1 METLTDFPKI
11 QCPFIRQTFSIRK
24 DHFKQYGSQYGL
36 RVPEVYLVVDRV
48 NPGFEWVFDDEDTIA
63 VEKLNGT
70 NIKMKTEKG
79 RLIALQNRKNVIDPL
94 QILSGK
100 TFIIEGI
107 FRSIGK
113 GYVHPDGEQAGECVG
128 PKVQGNPYKLD
139 FHEWYPFEKAISN
152 LRYRSFHEHARTFDN
167 WDSWFED
174 GLYSRYYQKI
184 ASWPEGRAC
193 LPARQGLASF
203 GQSQEKGF
211 EDKVFAEGVVF
222 YNLKRKVENKTYMA
236 KLRRDMFSWF
246 YNGVEICGYDK
257 KGRDD
262 IEDQEKFG

>member
-11 QCPFIRQTFSIRK
+11 ACPFLRQTFPVSK
-24 DHFKQYGSQYGL
+24 DQFTKCGNRYGL
-36 RVPEVYLVVDRV
+36 RAPEVYLVVDRM
-48 NPGFEWVFDDEDTIA
+48 NPGFEWVFDDPDTIA

-70 NIKMKTEKG
+70 NMKIMTEIG
-79 RLIALQNRKNVIDPL
+79 RLVALQNRKNVIDPL

-113 GYVHPDGEQAGECVG
+113 GYVRADGEQAGELVG

-139 FHEWYPFEKAISN
+139 FHEWYPFDKAIAD

-167 WDSWFED
+167 WSSWFKD
-174 GLYSRYYQKI
+174 GLLSRYYQKI
-184 ASWPEGRAC
+184 ASKK
-193 LPARQGLASF
+193 GL
-203 GQSQEKGF
+203 

-222 YNLKRKVENKTYMA
+222 YNLKRKAEHKIFMA
-236 KLRRDMFSWF
+236 KLRRDMFDWF
-246 YNGVEICGYDK
+246 YDGIEIAGYDPQ
-257 KGRDD
+257 GRKD
-262 IEDQEKFG
+262 IEDQEKFD